1 MAINSVSVAL
11 AGSGGAGVM
20 TAGQMLLDAAARAGY
35 LGLMTRSTGPQIRGG
50 EAAAFVRLGTMP
62 VNCSDDNVTLL
73 LAFDWGNIDRF
84 AAELAL
90 TEESIIIS
98 DPDQGDVPAV
108 LAESG
113 AKIIELPMKS
123 IVSEIEGG
131 RANMIGLGVV
141 AKMIGLPLEA
151 MVDTVAGALSK
162 KGDKVVATSR
172 ACIDKGADCAASLG
186 VDLALA
192 PPAQASGENR
202 WNISGNEAAGL
213 GALRGGVRFCAAYPI
228 TPSTEILEWLAPKLP
243 KVGGS
248 LVQAEDE
255 LASINMIIGASFG
268 GVPSLTATAGPG
280 LSLMIEA
287 LGLAIASETP
297 IVVVDVMRGGPSTG
311 IPTKSEQSD
320 LNIALYGMHGDAPHL
335 VTAPLTIGDCLFT
348 TQWSVYLA
356 ESLQT
361 ACIVLSDQS
370 LGQSRAVV
378 EKPADI
384 AFLAKR
390 RVPTGEIVNYKRYEV
405 TADGISPMA
414 IPGMPGGEY
423 TADGLEHAENANPS
437 SNWEDHEKQ
446 MDKRQRK
453 LSMFDFGDHWAEMT
467 HPGQGDIAIVTFG
480 SAYGPVSEA
489 VARLKANG
497 QTVRLIAMRL
507 LLPVQPEKLA
517 KALEGVSKVLV
528 VEQTHSGQ
536 FNAYLRAHYDLPGTV
551 KSFARPGPLPIRPKE
566 IVQQI
571 TDWS

>member
-1 MAINSVSVAL
+1 MAMNSVSVAL

-50 EAAAFVRLGTMP
+50 EAAAFVRLGTSS
-62 VNCSDDNVTLL
+62 VNCPDDNVTLL

-90 TEESIIIS
+90 TDKSIIVS
-98 DPDQGDVPAV
+98 DPSQGEVPAV

-113 AKIIELPMKS
+113 AKIVELPMKDM
-123 IVSEIEGG
+123 VAEIAGG
-131 RANMIGLGVV
+131 RVNMVGLGAVCKLIGLD
-141 AKMIGLPLEA
+141 LEVMA
-151 MVDTVAGALSK
+151 DTVAAALKK
-162 KGDKVVATSR
+162 KGAEAIAISR
-172 ACIDKGADCAASLG
+172 TCIDKGSDAAGSLG
-186 VDLALA
+186 VDLTLEK
-192 PPAQASGENR
+192 PGQSSGENR

-243 KVGGS
+243 LVGGS

-255 LASINMIIGASFG
+255 LASINMIIGGSFS
-268 GVPSLTATAGPG
+268 GVPSLTATSGPG

-287 LGLAIASETP
+287 LGLAVASETP

-320 LNIALYGMHGDAPHL
+320 LNIALYGLHGDAPHL

-356 ESLQT
+356 EALQT

-390 RVPTGEIVNYKRYEV
+390 KTPTDMADYKRYAV
-405 TADGISPMA
+405 TADGISPMSV
-414 IPGMPGGEY
+414 PGMPGGEY
-423 TADGLEHAENANPS
+423 VADGLEHAENANPS
-437 SNWEDHEKQ
+437 SNWQDHEKQ
-446 MDKRQRK
+446 MNKRQRK
-453 LSMFDFGDHWAEMT
+453 LDMFDFGDHWAEIANA
-467 HPGQGDIAIVTFG
+467 GEGDVAIVTFG
-480 SAYGPVSEA
+480 SIYGAVNEA
-489 VARLKANG
+489 VERLKADG
-497 QTVRLIAMRL
+497 KTVRMVAMRL
-507 LLPVQPEKLA
+507 LSPVQQEKLA
-517 KALEGVSKVLV
+517 AALEGVSKVLV

-536 FNAYLRAHYDLPGTV
+536 FYRYLRAHYDLPGEV
-551 KSFARPGPLPIRPKE
+551 RSFARPGPLPVRPQE
-566 IVQQI
+566 IVRQI